1 MNVEARI
8 SKQWRRR
15 MLFMLFM
22 FFGISAWFFSDGYHY
37 WPKEAERHAA
47 YMQILDSLVASGN
60 AKDADSSSVQ
70 LAWQR
75 HAKEAGYK
83 GSKMPKE
90 RTEAAIAEQRNIAWV
105 LLIVSILFAT
115 WVAWNHRLS
124 VSASSDTIIGTKG
137 QRVKFDSIEEIDR
150 KKWKS
155 KGIAYAVYRVGDKK
169 RRLTLDA
176 HKFNGCEA
184 IITEADRRISERAA
198 VDKEQSVAES
208 GEEV

>member
-15 MLFMLFM
+15 MLFMLCM
-22 FFGISAWFFSDGYHY
+22 LAGIGAWFLSDGYHY
-37 WPKEAERHAA
+37 WPKEAERHVA
-47 YMQILDSLVASGN
+47 YTQIVNTLVVSGD
-60 AKDADSSSVQ
+60 AKDSDSSSVQ

-83 GSKMPKE
+83 SSKVPKE
-90 RTEAAIAEQRNIAWV
+90 RTEAAIAEQRKIAWV
-105 LLIVSILFAT
+105 LLTISALFAL

-124 VSASSDTIIGTKG
+124 VCASGDTITGTKG
-137 QRVKFDSIEEIDR
+137 QRVQFDTITEIDR

-155 KGIAYAVYRVGDKK
+155 KGIAYAVYKTGDKK

-176 HKFNGCEA
+176 HKFEGCEA

-198 VDKEQSVAES
+198 LASEQSVAES

>member
-22 FFGISAWFFSDGYHY
+22 LFGISAWFFSDGYHY

-83 GSKMPKE
+83 GSKVPKE

-105 LLIVSILFAT
+105 LLIVSVLFAT

-198 VDKEQSVAES
+198 VDNEQSVAES
-208 GEEV
+208 GEGV

>member
-22 FFGISAWFFSDGYHY
+22 LFGISAWFFSDGYHY

-155 KGIAYAVYRVGDKK
+155 KGIAYAVYKVGDKK

-176 HKFNGCEA
+176 HKFAGCEA
-184 IITEADRRISERAA
+184 IITEADRRISERASVA
-198 VDKEQSVAES
+198 KEQSVAES

>member
-22 FFGISAWFFSDGYHY
+22 LAGIGAWFLSDGYHY
-37 WPKEAERHAA
+37 WPKEAVRHAD
-47 YMQILDSLVASGN
+47 YTQIVDTLVASGD

-75 HAKEAGYK
+75 YAKEAGYK
-83 GSKMPKE
+83 GSKVPKE
-90 RTEAAIAEQRNIAWV
+90 RTETAIAEQRKIAWV
-105 LLIVSILFAT
+105 LLTISALFAL

-124 VSASSDTIIGTKG
+124 VCASGDTITGTKG
-137 QRVKFDSIEEIDR
+137 QQVQFDTITEIDR

-155 KGIAYAVYRVGDKK
+155 KGIAYAVYKVGDKK

-176 HKFNGCEA
+176 HKFEGCEA
-184 IITEADRRISERAA
+184 IITEAGRRISERAA
-198 VDKEQSVAES
+198 LASAQSVAEP

>member
-1 MNVEARI
+1 MIVEARI

-22 FFGISAWFFSDGYHY
+22 LVAIGAWFLSDGYYY

-47 YMQILDSLVASGN
+47 YTQIVSTLVASGD

-75 HAKEAGYK
+75 YAKEAGYK
-83 GSKMPKE
+83 GSKVPKE
-90 RTEAAIAEQRNIAWV
+90 RTEASIVNQRNIAWAL
-105 LLIVSILFAT
+105 LLISALFAL

-124 VSASSDTIIGTKG
+124 VRVTGDTITCTKG
-137 QRVKFDSIEEIDR
+137 QQVQFDTIVEIDR

-155 KGIAYAVYRVGDKK
+155 KGIAYAVYKVGDKK

-176 HKFNGCEA
+176 HKFAGCDA
-184 IITEADRRISERAA
+184 IIAEADRRVSEREALA
-198 VDKEQSVAES
+198 SEQLVSES
-208 GEEV
+208 GEEA

>member
-22 FFGISAWFFSDGYHY
+22 LFGISAWFFSDGYHY

-83 GSKMPKE
+83 GSKVPKE

-105 LLIVSILFAT
+105 LLIVSVLFAT

-124 VSASSDTIIGTKG
+124 VSASSETIIGTKG

-155 KGIAYAVYRVGDKK
+155 KGIAYAVYKVGDKK

-198 VDKEQSVAES
+198 VDNEQSVAES
-208 GEEV
+208 GEGV

>member
-22 FFGISAWFFSDGYHY
+22 LFGISAWFFSDGYHY

-198 VDKEQSVAES
+198 VDNEQSVAES
-208 GEEV
+208 GEGV

>member
-22 FFGISAWFFSDGYHY
+22 LTGIGAWFLSDGYHY

-47 YMQILDSLVASGN
+47 YTQIVDTLVASGD

-70 LAWQR
+70 LTWQR
-75 HAKEAGYK
+75 YAKEAGYK
-83 GSKMPKE
+83 GSKVPKE

-105 LLIVSILFAT
+105 LLLISALFAL

-124 VSASSDTIIGTKG
+124 VCASVDTITGTKG
-137 QRVKFDSIEEIDR
+137 QQVQFDTITEIDR

-155 KGIAYAVYRVGDKK
+155 KGIAYAVYKVGDKK

-176 HKFNGCEA
+176 HKFEGCEA

-198 VDKEQSVAES
+198 LASAQTMAES

>member
-1 MNVEARI
+1 MNIEARI
-8 SKQWRRR
+8 SRQWRRR

-22 FFGISAWFFSDGYHY
+22 LVGIGAWFLSDGYHY
-37 WPKEAERHAA
+37 WPKEAARHAA
-47 YMQILDSLVASGN
+47 YTQIVDTLVASGD

-83 GSKMPKE
+83 GSKVPKE

-105 LLIVSILFAT
+105 LLIISALFAL

-137 QRVKFDSIEEIDR
+137 QQVQFDAIEEIDR
-150 KKWKS
+150 KKWKT
-155 KGIAYAVYRVGDKK
+155 KGIAYAVYKVGDKK

-198 VDKEQSVAES
+198 IAKEQSVAES